1 MDMILGCIVS
11 VLISAFGMHAYD
23 ASHMQN
29 KDKAY
34 SQKSDRN
41 YLTPDNINIYV
52 GASHNYLVK
61 GFDEDKDEVGVPK

>member
-1 MDMILGCIVS
+1 MDMMLGCIIS

-23 ASHMQN
+23 VSHIVN
-29 KDKAY
+29 KDKQY
-34 SQKSDRN
+34 QKLDKQ

-61 GFDEDKDEVGVPK
+61 GFDEEEDAK